1 MKAGVDKVEAGRVG
15 SAAPVRVV
23 EVDWLAAAAAE
34 VESDLRGVAERY
46 PQRVEWRD
54 GKLRVRK

>member
-1 MKAGVDKVEAGRVG
+1 
-15 SAAPVRVV
+15 VV